1 MDFTKSSH
9 LVLYVYAIER
19 EQMSVRWQRS
29 FRHKKRKVVTQGHN
43 SQMEISPSSELEE
56 IIHYLKDILIIQ
68 KNLFYTIK
76 FKIINRDT
84 IPSVMIAKVLLP
96 NIDVI
101 ITADNLDRLN

>member
-1 MDFTKSSH
+1 
-9 LVLYVYAIER
+9 
-19 EQMSVRWQRS
+19 
-29 FRHKKRKVVTQGHN
+29 
-43 SQMEISPSSELEE
+43 MEISPSSELEE